1 MPSLC
6 AASARRPMTGHA
18 GPSIQQSREALDVFK
33 PVDSKVNAM
42 VQRPPY
48 SVSSHYQPSRPQAY
62 PPSGQAGPQGPTYPQ
77 PMPYSVTTHG
87 PAQPQAKPRQVL
99 MAGGSVLALAALLI
113 TPNLG
118 KDQVQESS
126 PFSCVKIEQTQ
137 SLISRDQLKA
147 LLATDLQAPK
157 ATVQE
162 LLKEPYCVMSSG
174 KTEAGQPADREAY
187 PLEFDPQTWLVV
199 LYEGDRYAGYDFRF
213 R

>member
-1 MPSLC
+1 
-6 AASARRPMTGHA
+6 
-18 GPSIQQSREALDVFK
+18 
-33 PVDSKVNAM
+33 M

-48 SVSSHYQPSRPQAY
+48 SVSSHYQPSHRQPSQAKGH
-62 PPSGQAGPQGPTYPQ
+62 PSPGGSGYPQ
-77 PMPYSVTTHG
+77 PMPYPGSSHRGATPG
-87 PAQPQAKPRQVL
+87 DSQAKPRQVL

-118 KDQVQESS
+118 KEQVQESS
-126 PFSCVKIEQTQ
+126 PFTCVKIEQTRA
-137 SLISRDQLKA
+137 LVSRDRLKA
-147 LLATDLQAPK
+147 LLEIDLQAPK

-162 LLKEPYCVMSSG
+162 LLKQPYCVMAAG
-174 KTEAGQPADREAY
+174 KTEAGQPTDREAY

>member
-1 MPSLC
+1 
-6 AASARRPMTGHA
+6 MTGHA
-18 GPSIQQSREALDVFK
+18 GPSTEQSREALDVFK
-33 PVDSKVNAM
+33 TVDSKVNTM

-48 SVSSHYQPSRPQAY
+48 SVSSHYQPAPPSGY
-62 PPSGQAGPQGPTYPQ
+62 PPSAQAGLPGPAYPQ
-77 PMPYSVTTHG
+77 PMPPRVTTHA
-87 PAQPQAKPRQVL
+87 PVDQPKAKPRQVL

-118 KDQVQESS
+118 SDQVQESS
-126 PFSCVKIEQTQ
+126 PFTCVKLEQTQ
-137 SLISRDQLKA
+137 SLVSRDQLKT
-147 LLATDLQAPK
+147 LLETDLQAPK

-162 LLKEPYCVMSSG
+162 LLKQPYCVMSPG